1 MSALTSSKSV
11 EFRILDDTP
20 GSGLS
25 EVDAYALLAGIVT
38 PGQLAARGLLI
49 ASAEEAKRTG
59 GMIALVPSDEDI
71 ERLMVDGGEPAED
84 LHLTLAFLGD
94 DVAEIDD
101 ETQEKIVDMAR
112 RYAQG
117 VVNAEAFAV
126 NIFNPGKIDS
136 DGSPGGCIVLGVGR
150 GDGLVELRSN
160 IVSALGG
167 LGGFELPEQHEPWV
181 PHITLKYT
189 NDFADVGGLTDRV
202 GPVTFD
208 RLRVA
213 LGPDVTDIPLKGGNV
228 PISGEDNV
236 VTATIELTKERDVN
250 APGGG
255 HNLRDHWVR
264 GPGAAE
270 IGWGTDGSFKRC
282 VAKLSSKVKN
292 PQGLCAEYHKAA
304 TGEWPAEKGVESAVT
319 TKTAAG
325 GTGGAPTSAKNKNVE
340 CPTGYHRMPD
350 GTCMSDAD
358 MYDYVLRAQFGTSLE
373 AFHGNHNQGDH
384 NPYKDKSVNPRT
396 GSPEYERGIES
407 RRSNDYDEDDDDEEE
422 RVRRSVAPTSTR
434 TFASDTGQ
442 PGDEPW
448 EGILVVEGIESG
460 DSRLFNLGS
469 LDWAELPLPLQY
481 QPANIGGHNGSVTV
495 GEITHLARKKNQVYG
510 WGNIFATALTSEY
523 GDGIRNNMRVGGV
536 SVDVDKV
543 KDADVELIY
552 PEAAAD
558 GGGGIFAKPELTV
571 FNRGRIRGA
580 TLVAF
585 PAFVE
590 AKLKMTTTEAVTTAS
605 ASCGCDQDQDTDEI
619 VVAAAHT
626 ITIPNLPPAHW
637 FNEPTDV
644 QLNGALTITD
654 EGRVFAIVAP
664 ADTTHRNRP
673 VKVPRNLDF
682 ARFHKGE
689 TIVEGGG
696 RVVTGVI
703 TADCGHALTENY
715 GTLNNRLQHYD
726 NSCSVLANVRVGY
739 GRDGHIWAAGA
750 LNPGATPG
758 QVAQALGCGLSLDV
772 QPNPDRPGTREF
784 VAAHLVPVTGFPL
797 ARTSA
802 SVTYEDGML
811 VAATVPV
818 IRANPPKTRYPF
830 TTDVVTLAKKAL
842 ATRIGLDPA
851 TVKKNL
857 SERLGI

>member
-1 MSALTSSKSV
+1 MSALTSPTSV

-25 EVDAYALLAGIVT
+25 EADAYALLAGIIT
-38 PGQLAARGLLI
+38 PGQLAARGLLV

-59 GMIALVPSDEDI
+59 GMIALVPSDADV
-71 ERLMVDGGEPAED
+71 ERLTVNGGESADE

-94 DVAEIDD
+94 DV
-101 ETQEKIVDMAR
+101 TQLDPEVHEKIVEVAR
-112 RYAQG
+112 RYAG
-117 VVNAEAFAV
+117 GAIDAEAFAV
-126 NIFNPGKIDS
+126 NIFNPNKIDS
-136 DGSPGGCIVLGVGR
+136 DGSPGGCVVLGVGR
-150 GDGLVELRSN
+150 SDGLIELRSN

-167 LGGFELPEQHEPWV
+167 LGGLELPEQHEPWV

-189 NDFADVGGLTDRV
+189 NDFSDVGSLTDRV

-213 LGPDVTDIPLKGGNV
+213 LGPNVVDIPLK
-228 PISGEDNV
+228 EDDMSDT
-236 VTATIELTKERDVN
+236 VTASSAVEFTKERDVN

-255 HNLRDHWVR
+255 HNLRNYWVR
-264 GPGAAE
+264 GPGAAK

-282 VAKLSSKVKN
+282 VAQLSDKVKN
-292 PQGLCAEYHKAA
+292 PEGLCAEYHKAA
-304 TGEWPAEKGVESAVT
+304 TGEWPAEEGVESAVT
-319 TKTAAG
+319 ITETAAG
-325 GTGGAPTSAKNKNVE
+325 GTGGAPAPAKNKNVE
-340 CPTGYHRMPD
+340 CPSGYHRMPD

-358 MYDYVLRAQFGTSLE
+358 MYDYVLRAKFGTSLE
-373 AFHGNHNQGDH
+373 TLAAGTATAAPADAPVADGSGD
-384 NPYKDKSVNPRT
+384 
-396 GSPEYERGIES
+396 
-407 RRSNDYDEDDDDEEE
+407 
-422 RVRRSVAPTSTR
+422 A
-434 TFASDTGQ
+434 
-442 PGDEPW
+442 PW
-448 EGILVVEGIESG
+448 EGVLVVEGIESG

-469 LDWAELPLPLQY
+469 LDWADLPLPLQY

-510 WGNIFATALTSEY
+510 WGNIFGTALTSEH

-558 GGGGIFAKPELTV
+558 GGGGIFAKPELTI

-590 AKLKMTTTEAVTTAS
+590 AKLKLTTAEAVTTAS
-605 ASCGCDQDQDTDEI
+605 ADCGCDQDQNTDTDTDAI

-626 ITIPNLPPAHW
+626 ITIPDLPPAHW

-654 EGRVFAIVAP
+654 EGRVFGIVAP
-664 ADTTHRNRP
+664 AGTTHRNHP
-673 VKVPRNLDF
+673 VTVPRNLDF
-682 ARFHKGE
+682 SRFHKGE
-689 TIVEGGG
+689 TIVEGGN

-703 TADCGHALTENY
+703 TADCGHAPVNDY
-715 GTLNNRLQHYD
+715 GTLSRRIQHYD

-739 GRDGHIWAAGA
+739 GKDGHIWAAGA
-750 LNPGATPG
+750 LNAGATPG

-784 VAAHLVPVTGFPL
+784 IAAHLVPVTGFPL

-802 SVTYEDGML
+802 SVSYEDGVI

-818 IRANPPKTRYPF
+818 VHANPPRTRYPF

-842 ATRIGLDPA
+842 AMRIGLDPV